1 MTSPEIPDI
10 LKEIIDLKRERVLD
24 RKKTYSISKIENLI
38 SDAPY
43 PLNFAG
49 RLMGD
54 SVRIIAEIKKAS
66 PSKGVFRDDLDILDL
81 AVKYAESDV
90 AAISVLTNEDHF
102 HGSIDDMKSV
112 SDIVHPYG
120 IPVLR
125 KEFIFDPYQIYEA
138 RAFGADAI
146 LLIVTMLNPRQIEEF
161 MELASSLWIQCLVE
175 VHDEIELRVAIDC
188 GAEIIGI
195 NNRDLKTFETTLKTT
210 ESLAPLVPPGTII
223 VSESGISNRSDVD
236 RVMESGA
243 GAILVGESLV
253 KSSDPSGQLKEL
265 GSKS

>member
-1 MTSPEIPDI
+1 
-10 LKEIIDLKRERVLD
+10 
-24 RKKTYSISKIENLI
+24 
-38 SDAPY
+38 
-43 PLNFAG
+43 
-49 RLMGD
+49 
-54 SVRIIAEIKKAS
+54 
-66 PSKGVFRDDLDILDL
+66 
-81 AVKYAESDV
+81 
-90 AAISVLTNEDHF
+90 
-102 HGSIDDMKSV
+102 MKSV

-146 LLIVTMLNPRQIEEF
+146 LLIVSMLNPRQIEEF
-161 MELASSLWIQCLVE
+161 MGLASSLWIQCLVE

-236 RVMESGA
+236 RVMASGA

>member
-1 MTSPEIPDI
+1 
-10 LKEIIDLKRERVLD
+10 
-24 RKKTYSISKIENLI
+24 
-38 SDAPY
+38 
-43 PLNFAG
+43 
-49 RLMGD
+49 
-54 SVRIIAEIKKAS
+54 
-66 PSKGVFRDDLDILDL
+66 
-81 AVKYAESDV
+81 
-90 AAISVLTNEDHF
+90 
-102 HGSIDDMKSV
+102 MKSV

-146 LLIVTMLNPRQIEEF
+146 LLIVSMLNPRQIEEF

-236 RVMESGA
+236 RVMASGA

>member
-10 LKEIIDLKRERVLD
+10 LKEIIDIKRERVLE
-24 RKKTYSISKIENLI
+24 RKKTFSISKIENLI
-38 SDAPY
+38 SEAPY

-49 RLMGD
+49 RLMGN
-54 SVRIIAEIKKAS
+54 SVRIIAEIKRAS

-81 AVKYAESDV
+81 AGKYAESNV
-90 AAISVLTNEDHF
+90 ASISVLTNEDHF
-102 HGSIDDMKSV
+102 HGSIEDMKSV

-120 IPVLR
+120 IPILR

-146 LLIVTMLNPRQIEEF
+146 LLIVSMLNPSQIEEF
-161 MELASSLWIQCLVE
+161 MDLASSLWIQCLVE
-175 VHDEIELRVAIDC
+175 IHNETELNVAIDC

-210 ESLAPLVPPGTII
+210 ETLAPLVPHGTII
-223 VSESGISNRSDVD
+223 VSESGISKRDDVA
-236 RVMESGA
+236 RGMASGA

-253 KSSDPSGQLKEL
+253 KSSDPSGQLREL
-265 GSKS
+265 GS

>member
-1 MTSPEIPDI
+1 M
-10 LKEIIDLKRERVLD
+10 
-24 RKKTYSISKIENLI
+24 
-38 SDAPY
+38 
-43 PLNFAG
+43 
-49 RLMGD
+49 
-54 SVRIIAEIKKAS
+54 
-66 PSKGVFRDDLDILDL
+66 
-81 AVKYAESDV
+81 
-90 AAISVLTNEDHF
+90 
-102 HGSIDDMKSV
+102 
-112 SDIVHPYG
+112 
-120 IPVLR
+120 R

-146 LLIVTMLNPRQIEEF
+146 LLIVSMLNPRQIKEF

-210 ESLAPLVPPGTII
+210 ESLAPLVPPGII
-223 VSESGISNRSDVD
+223 VVSESGISNRSDVD
-236 RVMESGA
+236 RVIESGA